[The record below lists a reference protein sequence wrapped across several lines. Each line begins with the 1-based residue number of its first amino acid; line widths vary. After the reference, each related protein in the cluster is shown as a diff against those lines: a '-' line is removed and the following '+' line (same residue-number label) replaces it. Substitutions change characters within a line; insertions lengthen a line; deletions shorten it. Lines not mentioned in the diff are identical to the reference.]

1 MLTIETSRMRLVC
14 LDAEQLG
21 QVVSDPQQ
29 LEAALGVTLSRDV
42 VSPLVVRAIGMK
54 RIKMAGVPATVHAW
68 YTYWLMVVSSSF
80 GAGLV
85 GFKGVPD
92 AEGLVEIGY
101 GIDPVYQ
108 GQGLMTEAVQ
118 ALVSWA
124 LAQPS
129 CNGVYA
135 EVKKSNPASSRVLEK
150 AGFIRRCESD
160 EAIYWEKR
168 RDPAIHDNQY

>member
-1 MLTIETSRMRLVC
+1 MLTIETSRIRLVC
-14 LDAEQLG
+14 LDTAQLG

-29 LEAALGVTLSRDV
+29 LEAALGVVLSRDV

-54 RIKMAGVPATVHAW
+54 RIKMAGAPVADHAW
-68 YTYWLMVVSSSF
+68 YTYWLLVVNSSF

-85 GFKGVPD
+85 GFKGVPN

-135 EVKKSNPASSRVLEK
+135 EVKKSNPASSRVLQK
-150 AGFIRRCESD
+150 AGFIRQRESE
-160 EAIYWEKR
+160 EAIYWER
-168 RDPAIHDNQY
+168 GRNQAEH